1 MITSQGKMPLE
12 YYFDKNYELEE
23 QLKTKKKQDLLDQ
36 CSKKYGKL
44 CLYETKRATLT
55 TSCDPRGEILDG

>member
-23 QLKTKKKQDLLDQ
+23 QLRMKKKQDLLDQ
-36 CSKKYGKL
+36 INAPKNMANYVFMKQKEQL
-44 CLYETKRATLT
+44 
-55 TSCDPRGEILDG
+55 